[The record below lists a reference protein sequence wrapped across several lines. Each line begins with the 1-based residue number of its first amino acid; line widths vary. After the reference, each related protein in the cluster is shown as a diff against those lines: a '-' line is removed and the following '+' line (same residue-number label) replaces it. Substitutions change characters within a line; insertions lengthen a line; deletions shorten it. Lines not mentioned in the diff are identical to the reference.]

1 MNDMNFPAGMLLS
14 PFYDPRMDAAPNYGD
29 TGFTVGHELTH
40 GFDDEGRR
48 FDARGNL
55 RDWWTETDAAE
66 FEKRARC
73 IADQYA
79 QYQVVD
85 EVKINSRLTL
95 GEDIA
100 DLGGATLA
108 WMAWKGATAGQDPAP
123 RDGFTPEQRFFLG
136 YAVNW
141 CSSTRP
147 EDLRQRALTDPHSPS
162 RWRVNG
168 VLANMP
174 EFARAFGCRTGQPMA
189 RENPC
194 RVW

>member
-1 MNDMNFPAGMLLS
+1 
-14 PFYDPRMDAAPNYGD
+14 MDAAPNYGD

-48 FDARGNL
+48 FDARGDL
-55 RDWWTETDAAE
+55 RDWWTEADGAE

-79 QYQVVD
+79 RYPVVD
-85 EVKINSRLTL
+85 DVRINSRLTL

-100 DLGGATLA
+100 DLGGASLA
-108 WMAWKGATAGQDPAP
+108 WAAWKAATAGQELAP

-141 CSSTRP
+141 CAATRP
-147 EDLRQRALTDPHSPS
+147 EELRRRVLTDPHSPA

-168 VLANMP
+168 VVANMP
-174 EFARAFGCRTGQPMA
+174 EFARAFSCKSGQPMA